1 MLTFVHLFKFRSQ
14 KYFFFFL
21 LNKIL
26 CDRLDSA
33 ESCGTFSVSRFH
45 FFFFF
50 LHVNSNLTW
59 VHCAGDKNHYSC
71 IVYHCWRTVYALK
84 NIKNR
89 SYGTIHTFKNYF
101 ATVLSIFSFQFSVS
115 ATINLIQTDLI
126 LQN

>member
-1 MLTFVHLFKFRSQ
+1 MLNLNVNICASLNLEAKNL
-14 KYFFFFL
+14 FFFL

-59 VHCAGDKNHYSC
+59 VHYAGNKNHYSR
-71 IVYHCWRTVYALK
+71 IVYHCSRTVHALK
-84 NIKNR
+84 IIKNG
-89 SYGTIHTFKNYF
+89 SHSTIHTFKNYF
-101 ATVLSIFSFQFSVS
+101 ATVLSIFSFQF
-115 ATINLIQTDLI
+115 Q
-126 LQN
+126 QQ